1 MRRDNIFWG
10 VTLILFGILFLLQER
25 GIIGNVFEFFWPIIL
40 ILVGGWI
47 VLGVFWKP
55 APGSIESFQIPL
67 GAAKSV
73 RYKFSH
79 GAAQIHISGG
89 APTGQALVGSEAVG
103 MNRHSHLDGDRL
115 EVRVDA
121 GPSFI
126 PFVGPADGAW
136 RYQITQEVPV
146 TLSIEAGASA
156 FNVDLK
162 DVQAS
167 HIELKVGASSINVT
181 VPARGVSRLEVEG
194 GAASFNLHIP
204 DGVAARI
211 VTHEGFTALS
221 VDKDRFP
228 QLDSGIHQSP
238 DFDNAPNRTEIN
250 VKAGMGSVTVK

>member
-10 VTLILFGILFLLQER
+10 VTLILFGFLFLLQMQ

-40 ILVGGWI
+40 ILVGSWI

-89 APTGQALVGSEAVG
+89 APVGQALVGSAAVG

-115 EVRVDA
+115 EVRVES
-121 GPSFI
+121 GPSHI
-126 PFVGPADGAW
+126 PFIGPADGAW

-156 FNVDLK
+156 FHVDLK
-162 DVQAS
+162 DVLAS
-167 HIELKVGASSINVT
+167 EIELKTGASSVT
-181 VPARGVSRLEVEG
+181 MTLPARGISRLNIEG
-194 GAASFNLHIP
+194 GAANFDLRVP
-204 DGVAARI
+204 EGVPARI
-211 VTHEGFTALS
+211 VTLEGFNALN
-221 VDKDRFP
+221 VDQSRFP
-228 QLDSGIHQSP
+228 EINSGIHQSP
-238 DFDNAPNRTEIN
+238 DFDTALNRTEIN
-250 VKAGMGSVTVK
+250 VKAAMGSVTVK